1 MLQPGVYRS
10 NVSSGCYWERLRNF
24 SGTLDGILAN
34 DFVSSAGQQLVEVRS
49 GGNRRGLRSTALQ
62 TRLERSNRHPVSLQ
76 LRRGARH
83 GSNARC
89 NSTILI
95 QLRHQPGFEV
105 TIYAI
110 SLGEREY
117 TPLTVSNELRPSPNC
132 PECDHSLAYLATYPP
147 DSMFQGVSPEN
158 RRLRQVHSY
167 RCFEHGLFHLRAD
180 GRLT

>member
-1 MLQPGVYRS
+1 M
-10 NVSSGCYWERLRNF
+10 F
-24 SGTLDGILAN
+24 
-34 DFVSSAGQQLVEVRS
+34 
-49 GGNRRGLRSTALQ
+49 
-62 TRLERSNRHPVSLQ
+62 LERSTR
-76 LRRGARH
+76 
-83 GSNARC
+83 SNARC
-89 NSTILI
+89 NSTILS
-95 QLRHQPGFEV
+95 QLHHQPGVEV